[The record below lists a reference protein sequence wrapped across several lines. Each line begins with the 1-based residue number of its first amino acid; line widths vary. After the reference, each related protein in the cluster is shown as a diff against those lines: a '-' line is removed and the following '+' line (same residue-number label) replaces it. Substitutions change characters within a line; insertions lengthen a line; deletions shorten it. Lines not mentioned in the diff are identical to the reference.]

1 MTRKSSSHKTYLA
14 PGEVARILM
23 VSPATVRHWA
33 SKGDLNSVTTP
44 GGHRRFMRHEI
55 VRFARVNGLTMQLP
69 DDDKLRILIVDD
81 DVQLAAYLSRLL
93 KSKNANV
100 ATMVAHDGY
109 AAGRLVQVF
118 HPHIILL
125 DLMMPGLNGFD
136 VCKQIKS
143 DVASKAIRVI
153 AMTGFYDNENVAR
166 ALRAGAEC
174 CIEKPIDQE
183 KLLTL
188 LGIDDS
194 FEVLAVSG
202 IETTHYSD

>member
-1 MTRKSSSHKTYLA
+1 MTRKTSSQKTYLS
-14 PGEVARILM
+14 PGEVAKILM

-55 VRFARVNGLTMQLP
+55 VRFARINGLTMQLP
-69 DDDKLRILIVDD
+69 NDDKLRILIVDD

-93 KSKNANV
+93 NGKNANV
-100 ATMVAHDGY
+100 TTMEAHDGY
-109 AAGRLVQVF
+109 AAGRLVQVLR
-118 HPHIILL
+118 PHIILL

-136 VCKQIKS
+136 VCEQIKD
-143 DVASKAIRVI
+143 DVALKAIRVI
-153 AMTGFYDNENVAR
+153 AMTGFYDNENIAR

-174 CIEKPIDQE
+174 CIEKPIDQD
-183 KLLTL
+183 KLLKL

-194 FEVLAVSG
+194 FEVIAVSG
-202 IETTHYSD
+202 VETTHYNN